1 MEFVFSADEPLFWA
15 ERKAEHYSVFKE
27 GSVVCFQENRLS
39 GSRKVGIVVALLF
52 AFLPVVFSI
61 VMIVDASEQDT
72 VPFQNEE
79 EGCGDGWIE
88 SGDLLPGKLYCVPPT
103 GPEIISLDSLEVSDD
118 QHIRETSEGDVFE
131 YRWEAVDDYLVFGS
145 IIDGEY
151 ECMTLLPQDNLDDE
165 WTYADLSIR
174 VGQYNPDWCGSAVG
188 ESSRNYSA
196 DEPHPYDG
204 IWLYDVEYG
213 DPMNRLVMI
222 KFDGLDVLIQDGES
236 EAYMRSGGDFYEPE
250 GTPLGM
256 LCITLPIS
264 LLFLAGADPR
274 KRALYLD
281 VDAGKM
287 VRRRVGRWPSFQ
299 TTWEDVDFSS
309 ASLNRTVR
317 IQEHVEHDE
326 SGPGRRWTTQHP
338 GFDLLISRKNG
349 PLVPVFF
356 EDGGDLTLHESTI
369 LAILNGLNVGE
380 EPYRLHLEEPPEKQP
395 AIQEASPAQVDDE
408 GANAP
413 VGTSMGGDSGAFWNI
428 EGDKNP

>member
-1 MEFVFSADEPLFWA
+1 MFSADEPLFWA
-15 ERKAEHYSVFKE
+15 DRKAEHYSVFKE
-27 GSVVCFQENRLS
+27 GSVVRFQENRLS
-39 GSRKVGIVVALLF
+39 DSRKVGIVVALLF

-61 VMIVDASEQDT
+61 VIIVDASKQDT

-88 SGDLLPGKLYCVPPT
+88 SGDLLPGKLYCVPPS

-118 QHIRETSEGDVFE
+118 QHIRETSEEDVFE
-131 YRWEAVDDYLVFGS
+131 YRWEAVEEYLVLGS
-145 IIDGEY
+145 IVDGEY
-151 ECMTLLPQDNLDDE
+151 ECMTLLPQNNLVED
-165 WTYADLSIR
+165 WTYADLSIQ
-174 VGQYNPDWCGSAVG
+174 VGEYNPDWCGSAVD

-213 DPMNRLVMI
+213 DPMNRLAMI

-236 EAYMRSGGDFYEPE
+236 RAYMRNGGDFYETE
-250 GTPLGM
+250 GTPLGL
-256 LCITLPIS
+256 LCLTLPIS
-264 LLFLAGADPR
+264 LLFLAAADPR
-274 KRALYLD
+274 KRALYFH

-299 TTWEDVDFSS
+299 TTWEDMNFSS

-317 IQEHVEHDE
+317 IVEHVETDE
-326 SGPGRRWTTQHP
+326 SGPARRWTTEHP
-338 GFDLLISRKNG
+338 GFDLRISRKKG

-356 EDGGDLTLHESTI
+356 EDGGDLWLHESTI
-369 LAILNGLNVGE
+369 LAILNGLNVDKKCFHS
-380 EPYRLHLEEPPEKQP
+380 HLEEAPEKQS
-395 AIQEASPAQVDDE
+395 AIEEAARAQMGDE
-408 GANAP
+408 DANAP
-413 VGTSMGGDSGAFWNI
+413 VGTPLGGNSGAFWNI